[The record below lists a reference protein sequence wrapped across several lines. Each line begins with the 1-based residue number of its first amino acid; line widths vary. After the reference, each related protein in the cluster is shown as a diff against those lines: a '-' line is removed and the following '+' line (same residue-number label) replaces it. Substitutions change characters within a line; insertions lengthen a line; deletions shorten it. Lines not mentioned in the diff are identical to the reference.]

1 MDGTGPITL
10 ASKVSPS
17 GHHATPQDRPNPN
30 QQQRRNA
37 DGAKLSNPFSTG
49 GGGHNFENHV
59 QSAFVVLML
68 TGGAIPCPQ
77 PWPIKKI
84 KLQGKYEGFDTDD
97 FVAFVES
104 RDGSQKAKLL
114 AQIKH
119 SVSLTEGDPIFADV
133 INAAWADFQNP
144 QAFDRTSDA
153 IALITGPLSAHDIEN
168 ARTILEWARH
178 SETADEFLKKVNL
191 GNFSS
196 DGKRAKLQA
205 FRSQLKKANGDVDL
219 ADQQLWEFLRSFHLL
234 GYDLDLKSGVTLSL
248 LNSHIA
254 QFAPG
259 DIAGTWAKIAKE
271 VESFN
276 QNAGTITA
284 ETMSHDILSA
294 FRERVPPAK
303 IPTEL
308 LKQEAT
314 NVTTRKAEY
323 PDDQANALM
332 LATLLGSWNEKGEGD
347 RNVIRR
353 LLEGHD

>member
-1 MDGTGPITL
+1 M
-10 ASKVSPS
+10 S
-17 GHHATPQDRPNPN
+17 G
-30 QQQRRNA
+30 

-68 TGGAIPCPQ
+68 TGGVIPCPQ

-97 FVAFVES
+97 FIAFLES

-119 SVSLTEGDPIFADV
+119 SVSITDGDVTFAGV
-133 INAAWADFQNP
+133 ISAAWADYQNP
-144 QAFDRTSDA
+144 RVFDPASDA

-178 SETADEFLKKVNL
+178 SESGDDFLKKVNRS
-191 GNFSS
+191 NFSS
-196 DGKRAKLQA
+196 DGKRNKLQA
-205 FRSQLKKANGDVDL
+205 FRSQLKRANGDVDL
-219 ADQQLWEFLRSFHLL
+219 TDQQLWQFLCTFYLL

-254 QFAPG
+254 QFSPG
-259 DIAGTWAKIAKE
+259 DVLGTWAKIAKE

-276 QNAGTITA
+276 QNAGTITT
-284 ETMSHDILSA
+284 ETISQDVLSA
-294 FRERVPPAK
+294 FRERVPAAR
-303 IPTEL
+303 IPEEL
-308 LKQEAT
+308 LKQEDT
-314 NVTTRKAEY
+314 KVTERKTEY
-323 PDDQANALM
+323 PDDKANALM
-332 LATLLGSWNEKGEGD
+332 LATLLGSWNEKAEGD
-347 RNVIRR
+347 RNIIRT

>member
-1 MDGTGPITL
+1 MTSQDQGP
-10 ASKVSPS
+10 KS
-17 GHHATPQDRPNPN
+17 GE
-30 QQQRRNA
+30 
-37 DGAKLSNPFSTG
+37 GAKLSNPFSTG

-68 TGGAIPCPQ
+68 TGGVIPCPQ
-77 PWPIKKI
+77 PWPIRKI
-84 KLQGKYEGFDTDD
+84 KLQGKYAGFDTDD
-97 FVAFVES
+97 FIAFLES

-119 SVSLTEGDPIFADV
+119 SISLTEGDATFADV
-133 INAAWADFQNP
+133 ITAAWADFRNP
-144 QAFDRTSDA
+144 RAFDPASDA

-178 SETADEFLKKVNL
+178 SEAADEFVKKVNL
-191 GNFSS
+191 SNFSS

-205 FRSQLKKANGDVDL
+205 FRCQLKEANGDVEL
-219 ADQQLWEFLRSFHLL
+219 TDQQLWEFLRIFHLL

-254 QFAPG
+254 QFTPG

-303 IPTEL
+303 IPSEL
-308 LKQEAT
+308 LNQEAT
-314 NVTTRKAEY
+314 NVATRKAEY

-332 LATLLGSWNEKGEGD
+332 LANLLGSWIEKGEGD
-347 RNVIRR
+347 RNVIQR